1 MKLITLRP
9 KKGRVGVNSS
19 NTQLEV
25 HMMRLQLLI
34 TLQLFFTENS
44 SPLEKEEGQQK
55 IRQVSRISNN
65 LLPS

>member
-9 KKGRVGVNSS
+9 KKGRAGVNSS
-19 NTQLEV
+19 NMQLEV

-34 TLQLFFTENS
+34 TLRLFFTENS
-44 SPLEKEEGQQK
+44 SPLEKEEALQK